1 MWPLGGGPGRGT
13 GGGGTV
19 CLFEWRT
26 RDRVVT
32 SPALPGLA
40 PPKPKAKTSSAWE
53 RVGFERWLRARPPPS
68 CPPSSQAGQRAASRG
83 GQKARPEDA
92 PGDTCPAPLPGSL
105 PSARGHSWDHGFSW
119 PGSGCW
125 GGGRGEQSGKG
136 KWIVR
141 DDQLGL

>member
-13 GGGGTV
+13 GGGGGTV

-53 RVGFERWLRARPPPS
+53 RVGFERWLRAGPPPS
-68 CPPSSQAGQRAASRG
+68 CPPSSQAGRRAASRG

-105 PSARGHSWDHGFSW
+105 TSAR
-119 PGSGCW
+119 PLLGS
-125 GGGRGEQSGKG
+125 RS
-136 KWIVR
+136 
-141 DDQLGL
+141 QLAPLWLLGWWARRAEREREVDSER